1 MAGSRSAPTYA
12 ELAAAVPSEAG
23 LETNVVRYLANC
35 IERRMRLPEG
45 GVEITVPTQHQE
57 KHLGYDASVGL
68 PPGHYVLLQFKRP
81 YKPSGCAASFRLQT
95 EQLRTL
101 LGNTTESAFYVLP
114 PVETNRDMW
123 GARAGLLD
131 RTCLVDAWD
140 LLEPLCGGGGMWAGS
155 GGVKKQMTIRIDGC
169 DPCAASVLAGP
180 RGRVPVGAQP
190 ARTLCGAQKVGFVVA
205 SGGKIKTRGGAE
217 WNRAAWRAEV
227 AKRLGRAKGSRGGPA
242 GARMDGMT
250 ADIIGYLER
259 GVAEPAGSG
268 GRGGTYLLRRGGAS

>member
-1 MAGSRSAPTYA
+1 MPGSRSAPTHA
-12 ELAAAVPSEAG
+12 DLAGAVPSEAG
-23 LETNVVRYLANC
+23 LETNVIRYLANC
-35 IERRMRLPEG
+35 IERRMKLPEG
-45 GVEITVPTQHQE
+45 SVEITVPTQHQE

-68 PPGHYVLLQFKRP
+68 PPGRYVLLQFKRP
-81 YKPSGCAASFRLQT
+81 YKPSGCAAAFHLQA
-95 EQLRTL
+95 EQFRTL
-101 LGNTTESAFYVLP
+101 LGNTTESAYYVLP
-114 PVETNRDMW
+114 PVETNKEMW

-131 RTCLVDAWD
+131 RTCIVDAWD
-140 LLEPLCGGGGMWAGS
+140 LLEPLFGGGLWTGS

-180 RGRVPVGAQP
+180 RGRVSVGALP
-190 ARTLCGAQKVGFVVA
+190 ARTLCDTRKVGFVVA

-250 ADIIGYLER
+250 SDILGYLER
-259 GVAEPAGSG
+259 DAVEPAGSG
-268 GRGGTYLLRRGGAS
+268 GRGGTYLARIGG